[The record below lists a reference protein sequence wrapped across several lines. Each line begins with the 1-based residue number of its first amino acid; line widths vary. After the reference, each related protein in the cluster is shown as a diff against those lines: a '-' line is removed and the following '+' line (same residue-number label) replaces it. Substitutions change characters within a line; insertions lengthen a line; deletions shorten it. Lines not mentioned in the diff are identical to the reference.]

1 LHCIA
6 HLRAI
11 DHTRMHALAVIL
23 AGVAAQRA
31 AALSAS
37 IKKAVPATP
46 ELCGKETYTCT
57 MSRPLCDYVDVQG
70 WTHAFLK

>member
-1 LHCIA
+1 MRSPSFSRC
-6 HLRAI
+6 
-11 DHTRMHALAVIL
+11 
-23 AGVAAQRA
+23 A